1 MANQVT
7 PAVSLQRRIQH
18 LEQLQMTQV
27 QELKNSAGLLLHSLS
42 PVQLLKSTFKE
53 VSATPNL
60 KTAVLNTAMG
70 IGAGFIGRK
79 LYTGRSHSIISKI
92 AGPAIQFF
100 ITNFVRNKLSKRK
113 DKPDGQA
120 KLDAEINN

>member
-7 PAVSLQRRIQH
+7 PSIRLHSRIKQLEELQKN
-18 LEQLQMTQV
+18 QV
-27 QELKNSAGLLLHSLS
+27 DGLKTSAGLLLHSLS

-53 VSATPNL
+53 VSTTPNL
-60 KTAVLNTAMG
+60 KRTVLNTVMG

-79 LYTGRSHSIISKI
+79 LYIGRSHSIINKI

-100 ITNFVRNKLSKRK
+100 LTNFVRNKLSKRQ
-113 DKPDGQA
+113 DKPDGPA